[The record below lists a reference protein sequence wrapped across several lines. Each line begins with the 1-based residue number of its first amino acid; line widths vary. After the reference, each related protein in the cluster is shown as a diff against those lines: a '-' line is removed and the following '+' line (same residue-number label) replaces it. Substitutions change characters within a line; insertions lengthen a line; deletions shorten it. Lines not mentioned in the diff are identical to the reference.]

1 MSTKKAVQNQSTTHT
16 PRTPKKPKKGNHG
29 LFILNR
35 LRKQIAWH
43 YAHEIAKDNNMIK
56 VGDTVTVGTPPHKDG
71 KVIKIITTQHLYRVK
86 LTEGEKQTYAA
97 QYVHKSRLGPSE
109 ILSNNF
115 NCDEKCKKY
124 NQRCKIA
131 RLLNTDITKVL
142 IQKAIPSDKTRE
154 QCEKIISRHWYIKP
168 ALSFFKKKV
177 LTFYFKIVSAIVLS
191 LVCQIQKKNGLDNN
205 MSDSYAQF
213 ATNVQ
218 TVIQDDFLLEIIE
231 FVVSNEIRMT
241 KKLTAT
247 FSSLFAKKEQA

>member
-43 YAHEIAKDNNMIK
+43 YANQIANDINMS
-56 VGDTVTVGTPPHKDG
+56 G
-71 KVIKIITTQHLYRVK
+71 
-86 LTEGEKQTYAA
+86 
-97 QYVHKSRLGPSE
+97 LGPSE

-115 NCDEKCKKY
+115 NCDDKCKKY

-131 RLLNTDITKVL
+131 RLLYTDITKVL
-142 IQKAIPSDKTRE
+142 IQKAIPSDTTRE
-154 QCEKIISRHWYIKP
+154 QCEEKISRHWYIKP
-168 ALSFFKKKV
+168 ALSFFKKKL

-231 FVVSNEIRMT
+231 VVVSNEIRMT
-241 KKLTAT
+241 KKLRAT
-247 FSSLFAKKEQA
+247 FSSLFAKKEQASSGNYRPRYRAAPSCSPATRNF